1 MSRIGKKPVII
12 PDKVKVEQKERIVR
26 VTGPLGEL
34 QLDCPEPLKIEID
47 ASRVVVVNPQPQSS
61 EAKQLHGTIR
71 ALVANMVAGVK
82 DGYKKKMQVF
92 GTGYNVKIA
101 ADKLVLQVGF
111 ANPVEVKIPKGIKVN
126 IDNPAA
132 KGDESPAV
140 FTVSGPDKALV
151 GQFASD
157 VRKVSPPEPYKGKGI
172 RYADEHVRRKVGK
185 AFTTGT
191 V

>member
-12 PDKVKVEQKERIVR
+12 PEKVKVEQKDRIVK
-26 VTGPLGEL
+26 VAGPLGEL
-34 QLDCPEPLKIEID
+34 QLNFPEPLKLEIEP
-47 ASRVVVVNPQPQSS
+47 SRVVVVNPEPQSS
-61 EAKQLHGTIR
+61 KAKQLHGTIR
-71 ALVANMVAGVK
+71 ALIANMVLGVK
-82 DGYKKKMQVF
+82 DGYQKKMQVF
-92 GTGYNVKIA
+92 GTGYNVKMA
-101 ADKLVLQVGF
+101 GDKLVIQVGF
-111 ANPVEVKIPKGIKVN
+111 ANLLEVKIPKGVKVN

-151 GQFASD
+151 GQFAAD
-157 VRKVSPPEPYKGKGI
+157 VRKLSPPEPYKGKGI

-191 V
+191 A